1 MTGDRD
7 RAVCLRL
14 VRDGPT
20 TRLVVAGRLG
30 PLGAELLRRDLH
42 LLVSSGE
49 RRVVVDLSEAQFDG
63 PCGLAVLIVSRR
75 VMRALGGT
83 VELAGFAEPDPTAA
97 ENAALSVAC
106 RVGVLRLG

>member
-1 MTGDRD
+1 MSEDPD

-14 VRDGPT
+14 VREGTT

-42 LLVSSGE
+42 LLISGGE
-49 RRVVVDLSEAQFDG
+49 RRVVVDLREAQFDG
-63 PCGLAVLIVSRR
+63 TCGLAVLIVSRR

-83 VELAGFAEPDPTAA
+83 VELAGVAEPDPTAA
-97 ENAALSVAC
+97 ESAALSVAC
-106 RVGVLRLG
+106 RVGVLRVG